1 MDGYRQKTFGRR
13 SLAWRLRELRQP
25 LVALCAVLVLGNLVA
40 PAAVFGAPA
49 DDPYYLCHGTPPSSH
64 GDEAPAHH
72 VSQHC
77 CFAAALALV
86 GDATLAPAILAP
98 RPDAPLPGFAAAPR
112 TRRLASTARIR
123 APPAA

>member
-1 MDGYRQKTFGRR
+1 MEGYRQKTVGRR

-25 LVALCAVLVLGNLVA
+25 LVALCAVLLLGNLLA

-49 DDPYYLCHGTPPSSH
+49 DDTYLCHGAPPSPH
-64 GDEAPAHH
+64 GDDAPAHP

-86 GDATLAPAILAP
+86 GDAAPVLALLAP